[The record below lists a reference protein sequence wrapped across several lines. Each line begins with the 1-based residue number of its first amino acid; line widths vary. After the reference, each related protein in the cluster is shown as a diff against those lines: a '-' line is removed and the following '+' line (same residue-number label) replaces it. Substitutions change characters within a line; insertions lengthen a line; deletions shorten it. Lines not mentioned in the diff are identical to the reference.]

1 LLFPYFWSGIALLK
15 KTMEMGTKGIHNW
28 LIVSI
33 SSIFII
39 SAFVSATLGELW
51 LVIALVMTVLAV
63 YAIRLTPNKKS

>member
-1 LLFPYFWSGIALLK
+1 
-15 KTMEMGTKGIHNW
+15 MGTKGIHNW